1 MARIIDV
8 LAGGVI
14 LVSVVAAWLTGCV
27 PKQYLDGTIASAFI
41 QPTPATKAVFDIT
54 REAKPRVLVLYSS
67 LHGTSEQW
75 AKTVHADVSKAHPS
89 VMVESMDKY
98 NFDDLAKE
106 SVVLFLISTYDGGP
120 PPSGEAFFKRLED
133 FASDSRVDKT
143 SLAGLR
149 YKSQFE
155 ILTDY
160 F

>member
-1 MARIIDV
+1 MLKLLNPHLHSV
-8 LAGGVI
+8 LGRHVGSDNACAN
-14 LVSVVAAWLTGCV
+14 AA
-27 PKQYLDGTIASAFI
+27 AF
-41 QPTPATKAVFDIT
+41 D
-54 REAKPRVLVLYSS
+54 EAKPRVLVLYSS
-67 LHGTSEQW
+67 MQGLSEQW

>member
-1 MARIIDV
+1 MTSTSVYQVKLLQEEFNQINCKHGKLNYTELAAMLDADV
-8 LAGGVI
+8 KPVLQAD
-14 LVSVVAAWLTGCV
+14 S
-27 PKQYLDGTIASAFI
+27 
-41 QPTPATKAVFDIT
+41 DIT
-54 REAKPRVLVLYSS
+54 SEAKPRVLVLYSS